1 MRARSGEGCTN
12 ESRVEPGERVRARQG
27 MSERVTGCMFSGPVL
42 EITSSDLSAI
52 HTLVAAVLAV
62 CRAWRCV
69 SLFAELGAVCKACHP
84 LCHHLESMSFVE
96 FGFISRARCCWERL
110 ALLMLLLA
118 VLVIVSADVGLSL
131 SPFLLVPLPLSPSV
145 LMPQSL
151 DVQSPSLLEALSAVP
166 LTALFA
172 GSFTVEVMMSALWV
186 PRMQSQ

>member
-1 MRARSGEGCTN
+1 
-12 ESRVEPGERVRARQG
+12 
-27 MSERVTGCMFSGPVL
+27 
-42 EITSSDLSAI
+42 
-52 HTLVAAVLAV
+52 
-62 CRAWRCV
+62 
-69 SLFAELGAVCKACHP
+69 
-84 LCHHLESMSFVE
+84 
-96 FGFISRARCCWERL
+96 
-110 ALLMLLLA
+110 MLLLA

-151 DVQSPSLLEALSAVP
+151 DVRSPSLLEALSAVP